1 MNRKAWAQRVA
12 IAAIVL
18 GSSGAATAADGLYIG
33 LGLGASTVKDEFQT
47 STFEADDFA
56 YRGFVGWRFNGVP
69 IVDFAVEGAYTNFG
83 KPSQIL
89 YPSTGVP
96 PENVEYALHGPSL
109 AGLVI
114 LPLGPFDLYAKGG
127 VLDWKLDQTVDGTT
141 TSRSGTSGFY
151 GVGGGFYLWKL
162 AFRAE
167 YARYQVQDVDRLQ
180 TLTLDVLLQF

>member
-1 MNRKAWAQRVA
+1 MVHKGRKALLV
-12 IAAIVL
+12 ILL
-18 GSSGAATAADGLYIG
+18 GSTLPATAADGLYLG
-33 LGLGASTVKDEFQT
+33 LGLGASTVKEDFQT

-56 YRGFVGWRFNGVP
+56 YRAFAGWRFDEVP
-69 IVDFAVEGAYTNFG
+69 IVDLAVEAAYTNFG
-83 KPSQIL
+83 KPSQVL
-89 YPSTGVP
+89 YPSTGVQT
-96 PENVEYALHGPSL
+96 VEYALHGPSL

-141 TSRSGTSGFY
+141 TSRSGTGGFY

-167 YARYQVQDVDRLQ
+167 YARYQVKDVDRLQ
-180 TLTLDVLLQF
+180 MLTLDVLFQF